1 MTTNGNQK
9 LDKASSKWDDN
20 DVRKLIEASGIEIV
34 DGRIVLPEYCRSVR
48 LDVGLSVNAP
58 QSAVWLS
65 RDTTL
70 HVFGFEP
77 VSENRKMIVRGDAPW
92 PINLDPELI
101 GKRVNIIP
109 CALMEKST
117 YEGLD
122 IYVTKKD
129 PGCSSLLKPKSFE
142 IDYIERVE
150 VATLNEF
157 LEYFPFNVVPYIS
170 HLKIDVQGADIQVL
184 EGGLDF
190 LDRIM
195 SITSEVD
202 TIEYEKTRNSTRALT
217 EMLKP
222 YGFVLLKK
230 HFLAKLI
237 LRLRGVRI
245 SVEADDPTFLNLRL
259 FKNEKPNNFWIYQR
273 G

>member
-1 MTTNGNQK
+1 MTNENQK
-9 LDKASSKWDDN
+9 LDKASIKWEYR
-20 DVRKLIEASGIEIV
+20 DVEKLIGASGIEIL
-34 DGRIVLPEYCRSVR
+34 DGKIVLPEYCRSVR

-58 QSAVWLS
+58 QSSVWIS
-65 RDTTL
+65 RDPTL

-77 VSENRKMIVRGDAPW
+77 VSENRKTIFRGDAPW
-92 PINLDPELI
+92 PVNLDPELI
-101 GKRVNIIP
+101 GKRINIIP
-109 CALMEKST
+109 CALMEKSRKD
-117 YEGLD
+117 GLD

-142 IDYIERVE
+142 IDYTERVE
-150 VATLNEF
+150 VATLNDF
-157 LEYFPFNVVPYIS
+157 LKYFPFDVVTYIS

-184 EGGLDF
+184 EGSLRF

-217 EMLKP
+217 KMLKP

-237 LRLRGVRI
+237 LRLRGIQI
-245 SVEADDPTFLNLRL
+245 SVQADDPTFLNLRL
-259 FKNEKPNNFWIYQR
+259 FKTEKPNNFWVYQR

>member
-1 MTTNGNQK
+1 MQ
-9 LDKASSKWDDN
+9 
-20 DVRKLIEASGIEIV
+20 KLIEASGIEIL
-34 DGRIVLPEYCRSVR
+34 DGRIVLPDYCRSVR

-58 QSAVWLS
+58 QSSVWIS
-65 RDTTL
+65 RDATL

-77 VSENRKMIVRGDAPW
+77 VSENRKTIFRGDAPW
-92 PINLDPELI
+92 PVNLNPELI
-101 GKRVNIIP
+101 GKRMNIIP
-109 CALMEKST
+109 CALMEKSIN
-117 YEGLD
+117 EGLD
-122 IYVTKKD
+122 IFVTKKD

-142 IDYIERVE
+142 IDYTERVE

-157 LEYFPFNVVPYIS
+157 LEYFPFDAVSYIS

-184 EGGLDF
+184 EGGINF

-202 TIEYEKTRNSTRALT
+202 TIEYEKTRNSTRALVKL
-217 EMLKP
+217 LKP
-222 YGFVLLKK
+222 YGFILVKK
-230 HFLAKLI
+230 HLLAKLI
-237 LRLRGVRI
+237 LRLRGIRI

-259 FKNEKPNNFWIYQR
+259 FKTEKPNDFWVYQR